1 VSSDSKPKPLPS
13 AAVINAYLEES
24 AARTRMRLPIAKL
37 VVPPAAPAESAQSA
51 NRPVQKSKALPTT
64 RAGTAITPASPA
76 ISGKTS
82 RDAAGTT
89 PDEKSGAEA
98 GWRPFGADEES

>member
-37 VVPPAAPAESAQSA
+37 AVPPPATPEAT
-51 NRPVQKSKALPTT
+51 RPPLQKSKALPTT
-64 RAGTAITPASPA
+64 RATAAAAPPVPA
-76 ISGKTS
+76 IPGK
-82 RDAAGTT
+82 DVGAAPGAT
-89 PDEKSGAEA
+89 PDETSGAEA